1 MKKTYKNVLVGL
13 LSVGLFAGC
22 ASKNVEYDASAEVAA
37 KANKKT
43 EVSNSNNN
51 DKLDSISGS
60 ENSFENSY
68 TPSLAVSGEATPQED
83 PLNSDDGIYKVK
95 SQIDGQ
101 TVVLSSVHFD
111 FDKFVLTDQ
120 MRTIATSNASKI
132 DNVVSSYSN
141 LKIKLEGNCDEW
153 GTDEYNYALG
163 LKRAKSTKDALVA
176 DGIDANRIMMVS
188 FGESNPVCT
197 DKTDS
202 CWKMNRRVDYKLLP

>member
-22 ASKNVEYDASAEVAA
+22 ASKNVEYDASAANA
-37 KANKKT
+37 KNT
-43 EVSNSNNN
+43 TNQTQNTTSN

-60 ENSFENSY
+60 ETSFDNSY
-68 TPSLAVSGEATPQED
+68 TPEATDNSGTMDTAQENS
-83 PLNSDDGIYKVK
+83 LNLNDGIYKVK
-95 SQIDGQ
+95 SQIDGK
-101 TVVLSSVHFD
+101 TIVLSSVHFG
-111 FDKFVLTDQ
+111 FDKFNLTDK
-120 MRTIATSNASKI
+120 MRTIATTNASKI
-132 DNVVSSYSN
+132 DNVASSYSN

-176 DGIDANRIMMVS
+176 DGIDESRIMMVS

-197 DKTDS
+197 DKTDA